1 MSTAENAK
9 GLEKANI
16 LLVDDRPENLM
27 ALEAT
32 LSDLGQTLIKAH
44 SGREALKR
52 LLNDEFA
59 VILLDVQMPDM
70 NGFETAALIRA
81 REKTQHTPIVFLTA
95 INKSDVHVS
104 QGYSVGAV
112 DYVFKPFEPEVLRA
126 KVAAFVELSRKTQEL
141 KAEVDRRKEAEEKV
155 LRLNED
161 LEQRVAERTAA
172 LQAANAEL
180 QNEIAERLR
189 AEQVLAKNQRHIAAL
204 NERLQRAM
212 TETHHRV
219 KNNLQL
225 IVAMLDMRVMESTG
239 SISLQE
245 VKRLRSYIRTLAAVH
260 DILTEQAKSDG
271 EASMV
276 SAQEILERLLPML
289 QESCPDRPLRF
300 DIEDAVLTARQGTS
314 LALVTNEL
322 VSNGLKHGRG
332 AVTITLTVREGHVT
346 LEVCDDGPGFPPG
359 FDPKQAASTGLELV
373 DNLSRHDLGASV
385 LYLNPSD
392 GGACVRMIFPLPD
405 PASLP
410 I

>member
-1 MSTAENAK
+1 MST
-9 GLEKANI
+9 GEKANI

-32 LSDLGQTLIKAH
+32 LSDLGQTLVTAQ

-52 LLNDEFA
+52 LLDDDYA

-95 INKSDVHVS
+95 INKSDVHVTR
-104 QGYSVGAV
+104 GYSVGAV
-112 DYVFKPFEPEVLRA
+112 DYVFKPFEPEVLKA

-141 KAEVDRRKEAEEKV
+141 KAEVARRKEAEEKV
-155 LRLNED
+155 RRLNED
-161 LEQRVAERTAA
+161 LERRVEERTAA
-172 LQAANAEL
+172 LQATNIEL
-180 QNEIAERLR
+180 QNEIAERKR
-189 AEQVLAKNQRHIAAL
+189 AEQVLAQNQAHIAAL

-225 IVAMLDMRVMESTG
+225 IAAMLDMRLMENTP
-239 SISLQE
+239 SISMHE
-245 VKRLRSYIRTLAAVH
+245 IKRLGSYIRTLAAVH

-271 EASMV
+271 QAYMV
-276 SAQEILERLLPML
+276 SAKEILERLLPML
-289 QESCPDRPLRF
+289 QEACPDRKLAFR
-300 DIEDAVLTARQGTS
+300 IEAATLTARQGTS

-332 AVTITLTVREGHVT
+332 TVDVALSIAEDHVL
-346 LEVCDDGPGFPPG
+346 LEVGDDGPGFPTS
-359 FDPKQAASTGLELV
+359 FDPAHAANTGLELV
-373 DNLSRHDLGASV
+373 ENLSRYDLGARV
-385 LYLNPSD
+385 LYINRPE
-392 GGACVRMIFPLPD
+392 GGACVRITFPLPD
-405 PASLP
+405 TSLLSQP
-410 I
+410 